1 MTVNDKIKPLL
12 PYLKEIKFSE
22 KHVVVGGTLYPKWI
36 VEEKNGHI
44 KTVKTG
50 EDESGKVI
58 YHFYGLTTQI
68 DIDGLLEYFS
78 LIINDNL
85 DRERKEDL
93 FKKKVDELKGIFK
106 GNTLTDLERLSM
118 DIDEDETEEKPG
130 YTQLD
135 DE

>member
-1 MTVNDKIKPLL
+1 MTVNVKIKPLL
-12 PYLKEIKFSE
+12 PYLKEIKFSD
-22 KHVVVGGTLYPKWI
+22 KHVVVGGILYPKWI
-36 VEEKNGHI
+36 VEEKKGPI

-58 YHFYGLTTQI
+58 YHFYGLTNQI
-68 DIDGLLEYFS
+68 DVDGLLDYFS
-78 LIINDNL
+78 LIINENL

-93 FKKKVDELKGIFK
+93 FKKKVEELKGIFK
-106 GNTLTDLERLSM
+106 GSTLTDLENLSM
-118 DIDEDETEEKPG
+118 AITEDETEARPG

>member
-1 MTVNDKIKPLL
+1 MTVNDNIKPLL

-22 KHVVVGGTLYPKWI
+22 KHVVVGGVLYPKWI

-50 EDESGKVI
+50 EDESGKII

-118 DIDEDETEEKPG
+118 DITEDEMEERPG
-130 YTQLD
+130 YTQID
-135 DE
+135 D